1 VSVSHPARPDEQ
13 AEPAHPVEFGACVT
27 AEGARFAVWAPRAS
41 RVDLDIA
48 GGLVPMA
55 PHGDGVWEG
64 FVPGAAAGL
73 RYLFRLDD
81 AWSYPDPYSRSQ
93 PDGPHGRSEV
103 IDTASFAW
111 TDDDW
116 RGIDHNRLVIYELHV
131 GIHTPE
137 GTFDALIADLDV
149 LRELGITAIELL
161 PIADFPG
168 ERNWGYDGVNLF
180 APSRNYGGPA
190 GLQRLVDAA
199 HSRGIAVILDVVYN
213 HLGPDGNYLLQYSP
227 DYLTNRYSTP
237 WGDAVNFDGPNSDRV
252 RRYVLDNVR
261 YWLREFHIDGLR
273 LDATFSIYDSS
284 PRHIL
289 GELTSAARESVDRS
303 IVLIAE
309 TYEND
314 ARYVRPES
322 DGGLGFDAVW
332 VDDFHHVVH
341 TAASHDYSGYYRDY
355 GGTMEELA
363 TTINR
368 GWLFQGEYSGH
379 HGTRR
384 GTTADDLPATS
395 FVYFIQNH
403 DQVGNH
409 AFGRRFSHLVG
420 ASAKRPWSALGLL
433 LPYTPMIFAGEE
445 FVSSSRFFYFT
456 DHHGALGQAVT
467 EGRRAEYARLA
478 GEDTAIPDTPDPQ
491 ALETFLD
498 SKLDLTERRRGVG
511 EQIFRMYGALLA
523 LRREDAV
530 LSRRD
535 RHAMKAMAVSPQLLL
550 VHLWHGREHRLIAVN
565 QGTGLDAAPRTIGIP
580 DELCDLPWA
589 PLFSTDE
596 RRFGGIDDTMRFDT
610 HLVSMPPQTLVLL
623 ASSEPSARDRLTRRV
638 RGLVERLRA
647 AR

>member
-1 VSVSHPARPDEQ
+1 MSVSHPVASD
-13 AEPAHPVEFGACVT
+13 EPAERSEAMPLGAHVV
-27 AEGARFAVWAPRAS
+27 AGGVRFAVWAPEAE
-41 RVDLDIA
+41 RVDVEIA
-48 GGLVPMA
+48 DQLTAMSRR
-55 PHGDGVWEG
+55 GDGTWEC
-64 FVPGAAAGL
+64 FVAGAGAGT
-73 RYLFRLDD
+73 RYLFRLNDV
-81 AWSYPDPYSRSQ
+81 WSYPDPYSRYQ
-93 PDGPHGRSEV
+93 PDGPHGPSEV
-103 IDTASFAW
+103 VDPSAFAW
-111 TDDDW
+111 TDGDWKGVRVDD
-116 RGIDHNRLVIYELHV
+116 LVIYELHV

-137 GTFDALIADLDV
+137 GTFDALISDLDV
-149 LRELGITAIELL
+149 LREMGVTAIEVL
-161 PIADFPG
+161 PVADFAG

-199 HSRGIAVILDVVYN
+199 HARGMGVILDVVYN
-213 HLGPDGNYLLQYSP
+213 HFGPDGNYLLQYSR

-237 WGDAVNFDGPNSDRV
+237 WGDAVNFDGPNSERV
-252 RRYVLDNVR
+252 RAYVLDNAR

-289 GELTSAARESVDRS
+289 AELTAEARACVDRS

-314 ARYVRPES
+314 ARYVRAEP
-322 DGGLGFDAVW
+322 DGLGFDAVW
-332 VDDFHHVVH
+332 VDDYHHVVH

-384 GTTADDLPATS
+384 GTTAEDLPATA
-395 FVYFIQNH
+395 FIYFIQNH

-420 ASAKRPWSALGLL
+420 AAAKRPWSALTLL

-445 FVSSSRFFYFT
+445 FVASSRFYYFT
-456 DHHGALGQAVT
+456 DHHDELGGAVA
-467 EGRRAEYARLA
+467 EGRRADYARLA
-478 GEDTAIPDTPDPQ
+478 GEGTIIPDTPDPQ
-491 ALETFLD
+491 ALETFLE
-498 SKLDLTERRRGVG
+498 SKLDLTERRKGVG
-511 EQIFRMYGALLA
+511 EQIFRMYGAALA
-523 LRREDAV
+523 LRREDPV
-530 LSRRD
+530 LRRRD
-535 RHAMKAMAVSPQLLL
+535 RSTMRAIAVSPQLLL
-550 VHLWHGREHRLIAVN
+550 VHMWNGRNHRLIAVN
-565 QGTGLDAAPRTIGIP
+565 GGTGLDASPEALGIP
-580 DELCDLPWA
+580 TELCEMEWT

-596 RRFGGIDDTMRFDT
+596 RRFGGIDDTMRFDAQ
-610 HLVSMPPQTLVLL
+610 LVSLPPQTLVLL
-623 ASSEPSARDRLTRRV
+623 AGTQPSRAG
-638 RGLVERLRA
+638 GLANLIRSVFERLRP